1 MFLFDRTAVYTLSK
15 FKKKNVFHI
24 NITLY
29 ISDIKSFC
37 YIIAVNFC
45 GTPLISKLKM
55 LYFFSKI
62 MRTVQNCCII
72 IIQRFFFPVDTHTTH
87 SQLLLFFASMIS
99 LFTKHDFFVDS
110 NECHLTYKKLLL
122 NNRLTFRLENL
133 KKKSIKL
140 NNEKKI

>member
-1 MFLFDRTAVYTLSK
+1 MFLSDSTAVYTLSK
-15 FKKKNVFHI
+15 FKKKCFSYQYSSIHLRYKKKFLYYSCKLLWYTI
-24 NITLY
+24 NIKTEILVLLFQNFANCSELLY
-29 ISDIKSFC
+29 N
-37 YIIAVNFC
+37 YN
-45 GTPLISKLKM
+45 T
-55 LYFFSKI
+55 KI
-62 MRTVQNCCII
+62 
-72 IIQRFFFPVDTHTTH
+72 FFPVDTHTTH

-122 NNRLTFRLENL
+122 NNRLTFRLEKL

>member
-1 MFLFDRTAVYTLSK
+1 M
-15 FKKKNVFHI
+15 
-24 NITLY
+24 Y
-29 ISDIKSFC
+29 ISDKKSFS

-72 IIQRFFFPVDTHTTH
+72 IIQRFFSRLIHIQPILSFFF
-87 SQLLLFFASMIS
+87 FFASMIS

-110 NECHLTYKKLLL
+110 NECHLTYMKLLL

-133 KKKSIKL
+133 KKKNIKL

>member
-1 MFLFDRTAVYTLSK
+1 M
-15 FKKKNVFHI
+15 
-24 NITLY
+24 Y
-29 ISDIKSFC
+29 ISDIKSFS

-45 GTPLISKLKM
+45 GTPLISKLKF

-62 MRTVQNCCII
+62 LRTVQNCCII
-72 IIQRFFFPVDTHTTH
+72 IIQRFFSRLIHIQPILSFFFF
-87 SQLLLFFASMIS
+87 FFASMIS

-110 NECHLTYKKLLL
+110 NECHLTYMKLLL

-133 KKKSIKL
+133 KKKNIKL